1 MAYAT
6 LFAALAAT
14 ILLTGCGDTRA
25 QRALTG
31 AAGGAVFGQVVDE
44 RPVEGAVLGGA
55 IGALRP

>member
-14 ILLTGCGDTRA
+14 ILLTACGDTRA

-31 AAGGAVFGQVVDE
+31 AAGGAVIGQVVDE